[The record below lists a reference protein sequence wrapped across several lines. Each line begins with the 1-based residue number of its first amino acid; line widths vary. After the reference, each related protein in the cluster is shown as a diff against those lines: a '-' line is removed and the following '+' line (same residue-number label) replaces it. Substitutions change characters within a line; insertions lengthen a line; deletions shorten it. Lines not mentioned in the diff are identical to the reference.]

1 MRSKCKWASAVLVAQ
16 PWYEDCCAQ
25 SPVGAH
31 GASRQRDISMIQC
44 SDGAQLITDLGEK
57 APVHHNASYEDIGN
71 TDIEFAYNV
80 RKTISEGT
88 RLARSFP
95 TAPGPLTTELGQLFC
110 TR

>member
-1 MRSKCKWASAVLVAQ
+1 
-16 PWYEDCCAQ
+16 
-25 SPVGAH
+25 
-31 GASRQRDISMIQC
+31 MIQ
-44 SDGAQLITDLGEK
+44 SSEGAQATTDPGEK
-57 APVHHNASYEDIGN
+57 TPMHRNASYEDIGN

-95 TAPGPLTTELGQLFC
+95 TAPGPLSTELGQLFC